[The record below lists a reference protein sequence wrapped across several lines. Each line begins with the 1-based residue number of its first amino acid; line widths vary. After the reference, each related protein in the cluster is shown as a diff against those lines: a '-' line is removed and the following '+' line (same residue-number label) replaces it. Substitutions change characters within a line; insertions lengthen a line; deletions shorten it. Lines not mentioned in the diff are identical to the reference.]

1 MKAYVF
7 PGQGSQFTG
16 MGKSLYDGNARAR
29 ELFERANEI
38 LGFNITDVMFSGT
51 AEELKATRVTQ
62 PAIFVHSVLLASCLK
77 DGDVINGYEG
87 GFNPDMVAGHSLG
100 EFSALTAAGALS
112 FEDGLRLV
120 AIRASAM
127 QKACE
132 IKPSTM
138 AAILGLD
145 SSKIE
150 DICKE
155 ETDGVVVPANY
166 NCDGQVVISGD
177 IEAVQRACDKL
188 KAAGA
193 KRAVMLAVGGAF
205 HSPLMEPARTEL
217 AQAIE
222 KTDISS
228 PVCPIYQNVS
238 AQPSRDPAVIKANL
252 LSQLTSPVRWTQT
265 VKNMAA
271 DGADEFIE
279 LGPGT
284 VLQGLVKKIIPGAN
298 AISIA

>member
-100 EFSALTAAGALS
+100 EFSALTAAGA
-112 FEDGLRLV
+112 
-120 AIRASAM
+120 
-127 QKACE
+127 
-132 IKPSTM
+132 
-138 AAILGLD
+138 
-145 SSKIE
+145 
-150 DICKE
+150 
-155 ETDGVVVPANY
+155 
-166 NCDGQVVISGD
+166 
-177 IEAVQRACDKL
+177 
-188 KAAGA
+188 

-205 HSPLMEPARTEL
+205 HSPLMEPARAEL

-228 PVCPIYQNVS
+228 PVCPIYQNVN

>member
-1 MKAYVF
+1 MRAYVF

-16 MGKSLYDGNARAR
+16 MGKSLYDGTAKAK

-51 AEELKATRVTQ
+51 AEELKATKVTQ
-62 PAIFVHSVLLASCLK
+62 PAIFVHAVLLASCLK
-77 DGDVINGYEG
+77 DGDVIGGYEG
-87 GFNPDMVAGHSLG
+87 GFCPDMVAGHSLG

-150 DICKE
+150 EICKE

-205 HSPLMEPARTEL
+205 HSPLMEPARAEL

-222 KTDISS
+222 KTSISS
-228 PVCPIYQNVS
+228 PVCPIYQNVN
-238 AQPSRDPAVIKANL
+238 AQPSTNPAVIKSNL

-271 DGADEFIE
+271 AGADEFIE

>member
-16 MGKSLYDGNARAR
+16 MGKSLYDGNAKAK
-29 ELFERANEI
+29 ELFECANDI
-38 LGFNITDVMFSGT
+38 LGFRITDVMFSGT
-51 AEELKATRVTQ
+51 AEDLKATKVTQ

-77 DGDVINGYEG
+77 DGDVIDGYEG

-138 AAILGLD
+138 AAILGMD
-145 SSKIE
+145 SAKIE
-150 DICKE
+150 EVCHE
-155 ETDGVVVPANY
+155 EVEGIVVPANY

-177 IEAVQRACDKL
+177 MEAV
-188 KAAGA
+188 
-193 KRAVMLAVGGAF
+193 KRA
-205 HSPLMEPARTEL
+205 
-217 AQAIE
+217 
-222 KTDISS
+222 
-228 PVCPIYQNVS
+228 
-238 AQPSRDPAVIKANL
+238 
-252 LSQLTSPVRWTQT
+252 
-265 VKNMAA
+265 
-271 DGADEFIE
+271 
-279 LGPGT
+279 
-284 VLQGLVKKIIPGAN
+284 
-298 AISIA
+298 